1 MSDATRF
8 CRVERDGHL
17 LVVTL
22 DRPDVRNALHRAA
35 SDELDQ
41 VWTRY
46 ESDPELRVAILT
58 GAGDRAFSAGYDMRE
73 PSEPPGEREG
83 GVSPL
88 RQPGEREGGVSPLRQ
103 QDSGTAYIAHR
114 HPRGLGGLTLRH
126 DMTKPL
132 IAAVNGFALGG
143 GFELALACDIIVA
156 AEHAEFGL
164 PEPRVG
170 RMALEGGMHRLARSI
185 PLKTAMGM
193 LLTGRRVSAAEA
205 YRAGLVNEVV
215 PLADLMIAARRWAD
229 EILACAPLSVQGT
242 KEAVMQGLDLP
253 LPAAV
258 GLVPAAMAKALV
270 SADQAEGVNAFRE
283 RRAPRWTGR

>member
-1 MSDATRF
+1 MEF
-8 CRVERDGHL
+8 CRVEREGHL

-22 DRPDVRNALHRAA
+22 DRPQVRNALHRAA
-35 SDELDQ
+35 SDELDH

-46 ESDPELRVAILT
+46 EADPELRVAILT
-58 GAGDRAFSAGYDMRE
+58 GAGDKSFSAGYDMRE
-73 PSEPPGEREG
+73 PAAPGDQQG
-83 GVSPL
+83 GAAFL
-88 RQPGEREGGVSPLRQ
+88 
-103 QDSGTAYIAHR
+103 AHR
-114 HPRGLGGLTLRH
+114 HPRGLGGLTLRY
-126 DMTKPL
+126 DLTKPI

-143 GFELALACDIIVA
+143 GLELALACDIIVA

-193 LLTGRRVSAAEA
+193 LLTGRRVSAHEA
-205 YRAGLVNEVV
+205 YRIGLVSEVV
-215 PLADLMIAARRWAD
+215 PLADLLPAARRWAD

>member
-17 LVVTL
+17 LIVTL
-22 DRPDVRNALHRAA
+22 DRPEVRNALHRAA

-58 GAGDRAFSAGYDMRE
+58 AAGDRAFSTGYDMRE

-88 RQPGEREGGVSPLRQ
+88 RQ
-103 QDSGTAYIAHR
+103 QDESGTAYIAHR

-215 PLADLMIAARRWAD
+215 PLADLMVAARRWAA
-229 EILACAPLSVQGT
+229 EILACAPLSVQAT
-242 KEAVMQGLDLP
+242 KEAVLKGLDLSV
-253 LPAAV
+253 PAAV
-258 GLVPAAMAKALV
+258 GLIPPTMAKALV
-270 SADQAEGVNAFRE
+270 SSDQAEGVKAFVE
-283 RRAPRWTGR
+283 KRAPRWSGR